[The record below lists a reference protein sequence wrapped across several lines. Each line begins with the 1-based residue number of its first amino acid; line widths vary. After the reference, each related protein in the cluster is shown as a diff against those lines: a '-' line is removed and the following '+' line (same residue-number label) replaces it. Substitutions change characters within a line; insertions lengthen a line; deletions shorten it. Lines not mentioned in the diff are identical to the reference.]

1 MVSQHSCGPPVDEG
15 DFDELIEHYPRIRRA
30 ALVLSSGNA
39 WDADDLA
46 QETMLQAARGWRNF
60 SGKSQVHTWL
70 YSIFLN
76 QHRRRLRT
84 AGRWWRTWT
93 TWFERQPQCDP
104 SPQAALEADEW
115 RQTLWSAVGE
125 LPEVQKQA
133 VVLRWAE
140 ELSYDEIAQVLDCP
154 IGTVKSR
161 LHHALAALAKKLGTG
176 AAATALVDAMNR

>member
-1 MVSQHSCGPPVDEG
+1 MFSQHTCGAPVDEG
-15 DFDELIEHYPRIRRA
+15 HFDDLIEHYPRIRRA
-30 ALVLSSGNA
+30 ALMLSSGNA

-60 SGKSQVHTWL
+60 AGKSQVHTWM
-70 YSIFLN
+70 YSILLN

-93 TWFERQPQCDP
+93 TWFERRPQSEP
-104 SPQAALEADEW
+104 SPQATMEADEW
-115 RQTLWSAVGE
+115 RQTLWSAVAE
-125 LPEVQKQA
+125 LPEMQKQA
-133 VVLRWAE
+133 LVLRYAE
-140 ELSYDEIAQVLDCP
+140 ELSYDEIAKVLDCP

-176 AAATALVDAMNR
+176 AAATALVEAMNR